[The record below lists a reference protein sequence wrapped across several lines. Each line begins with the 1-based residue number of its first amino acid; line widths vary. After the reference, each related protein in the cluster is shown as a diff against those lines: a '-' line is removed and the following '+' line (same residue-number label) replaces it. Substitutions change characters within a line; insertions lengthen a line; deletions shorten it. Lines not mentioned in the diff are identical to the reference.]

1 VVRAPLSSTAAINAG
16 PEAPDGVADEAFGVA
31 DEAFGVA
38 DEAFGVAACKTDAAP
53 DGEGAITPELPCL
66 VVNPAAKTA
75 ISATRTPTSVT
86 VSTIRR
92 RLPEPPAAS

>member
-16 PEAPDGVADEAFGVA
+16 PEAPDGVA

-92 RLPEPPAAS
+92 RLPEPPSAS